1 MTSYTEQERQ
11 EHIENWTKGG
21 LTKASYAKS
30 VGLKKETLYYWLKRK
45 ARNKNQSFIE
55 IPKKVLP
62 TNIQDMVI
70 EKGNITVRVPLSV
83 GIKELQTVLTAL
95 GGEQ

>member
-30 VGLKKETLYYWLKRK
+30 VGLKKETFYYWLKRK
-45 ARNKNQSFIE
+45 ARNENQGFIE
-55 IPKKVLP
+55 VPKKVLP
-62 TNIQDMVI
+62 KNIQDMVI
-70 EKGNITVRVPLSV
+70 EKGSITIRVPLSV
-83 GIKELQTVLTAL
+83 GMKELQTVFTAL
-95 GGEQ
+95 GGAQ